1 MMESMSA
8 HAAGFAPALEYLI
21 FNLLAAILILILGWA
36 ASAFAGHLVR
46 KLLKRTRH
54 IDHTVVPAIE
64 RSTVWLLRIFVL
76 IAVLAR
82 FGVQTASLIAVLGAA
97 GVTIGLAL
105 QNTLQNVAAGMM
117 LLVLRPLR
125 TGETVS
131 IVGKADG
138 SVEEIG
144 LFLTR
149 LTQEDGTT
157 IWLPNSL
164 IWGSP
169 ILNYSRKKSP
179 PRP

>member
-1 MMESMSA
+1 MQDNIHQLASLIP
-8 HAAGFAPALEYLI
+8 GLDYLV
-21 FNLLAAILILILGWA
+21 FHLLAAILMLILGWI
-36 ASAFAGHLVR
+36 ASAIAGRAVR
-46 KLLKRTRH
+46 KLFKRIRH
-54 IDHTVVPAIE
+54 IDPTVIPVVE
-64 RSTVWLLRIFVL
+64 RTVVWLLRSLVV

-82 FGVQTASLIAVLGAA
+82 FGFQTASLIAVLGTA

-117 LLVLRPLR
+117 LLILRPLR
-125 TGETVS
+125 AGERVC

-138 SVEEIG
+138 AVDEIG

-149 LTQEDGTT
+149 LTQDDGTM

-169 ILNYSRKKSP
+169 IINYSRKVETGV
-179 PRP
+179 

>member
-1 MMESMSA
+1 MQDEVD
-8 HAAGFAPALEYLI
+8 HIAALMPALDYLV
-21 FNLLAAILILILGWA
+21 FHLLAAILMLILGWI
-36 ASAFAGHLVR
+36 ASVIAGRVVR
-46 KLLKRTRH
+46 KLLRRIRH
-54 IDHTVVPAIE
+54 IDPTVIPVVE
-64 RSTVWLLRIFVL
+64 RTIVWLLRIFVV

-82 FGVQTASLIAVLGAA
+82 FGFQTASLIAVLGTA

-117 LLVLRPLR
+117 LLILRPLR
-125 TGETVS
+125 AGETVS

-149 LTQEDGTT
+149 LTQADGTM

-169 ILNYSRKKSP
+169 IINYSRKANGTDV
-179 PRP
+179 

>member
-1 MMESMSA
+1 MEDPYA
-8 HAAGFAPALEYLI
+8 VTGLAPALEYVI

-36 ASAFAGHLVR
+36 ASVVAGRLVR

-54 IDHTVVPAIE
+54 VDHTVIPVVE
-64 RSTVWLLRIFVL
+64 RSTVWLLRIFVI

-82 FGVQTASLIAVLGAA
+82 FGVQTASLIAVLGTA

-117 LLVLRPLR
+117 LLILRPLR
-125 TGETVS
+125 AGDTVS
-131 IVGKADG
+131 VVGKADG
-138 SVEEIG
+138 RVEEIG

-169 ILNYSRKKSP
+169 ILNYGRKTAA
-179 PRP
+179 